1 MGFFGRLKT
10 GWNLAKDSMH
20 VLREE
25 PSLTIFPLLS
35 GIFGLIFMAA
45 LFGGT
50 YVTMGLEE
58 GPVLYAVLFVLY
70 FGSTFIASFFNAAL
84 VHNAREVFHGDDP
97 TLGEG
102 MRAAWSHRRALAIWS
117 LVAATIGMIL
127 RAIEGSDNPLAEI
140 AAMIFS
146 VAWGILTYFIVP
158 VIVFE
163 DVGPTEMFKRSGET
177 FKSTWGETA
186 GAGFGVGIVT
196 ALFAIVGL
204 GLAVGVFFLFGAGTF
219 GIVGGVA
226 VGAVV
231 LLGAYLFGSALGYIA
246 RTALYVYA
254 TENEQPEAFRNV
266 DFSRTH

>member
-1 MGFFGRLKT
+1 MGIFSRLAT

-20 VLREE
+20 VLRQE
-25 PSLTIFPLLS
+25 PSLAIFPLLS
-35 GIFGLIFMAA
+35 GLFGLLFLGL

-50 YVTMGLEE
+50 YATMGLEQ
-58 GPVLYAVLFVLY
+58 GPAMYAVLFVLY

-84 VHNAREVFHGDDP
+84 VHNAREVFHGHDP

-102 MRAAWSHRRALAIWS
+102 MSAAWSHRKALAVWA
-117 LVAATIGMIL
+117 LAAATVGVLL
-127 RAIEGSDNPLAEI
+127 RMIEGSDNPVAEI
-140 AAMIFS
+140 AAMLFS

-186 GAGFGVGIVT
+186 GAGFGVGLVT
-196 ALFAIVGL
+196 ALFSIG
-204 GLAVGVFFLFGAGTF
+204 GLAIAAGFALLLGGSAIGIAGA
-219 GIVGGVA
+219 IA
-226 VGAVV
+226 IGAVV
-231 LLGAYLFGSALGYIA
+231 LLAAYLFGSALGAIA
-246 RTALYVYA
+246 KTALYVYA
-254 TENEQPEAFRNV
+254 TEQDQPEAFRNV

>member
-1 MGFFGRLKT
+1 MGFFGRLTT

-25 PSLTIFPLLS
+25 PSLAIFPLLS
-35 GIFGLIFMAA
+35 GIFGLVFMAA

-50 YVTMGLEE
+50 YATMGLEQ
-58 GPVLYAVLFVLY
+58 GPVAYAVLFVLY
-70 FGSTFIASFFNAAL
+70 FGSTFIAAFFNAAL
-84 VHNAREVFHGDDP
+84 VHNAREVFHGRDP
-97 TLGEG
+97 TLEEG
-102 MRAAWSHRRALAIWS
+102 MRAAWSHRRALAIWA
-117 LVAATIGMIL
+117 LVAATVGMIL
-127 RAIEGSDNPLAEI
+127 RAIESSDNPLANV
-140 AAMIFS
+140 AAMLFS
-146 VAWGILTYFIVP
+146 VAWSILTYFIVP

-196 ALFAIVGL
+196 ALFALVGFAIALAIFFVL
-204 GLAVGVFFLFGAGTF
+204 GTGTI
-219 GIVGGVA
+219 GLVGGVV
-226 VGAVV
+226 VGAIV

-254 TENEQPEAFRNV
+254 TEGEQPEAFNNV
-266 DFSRTH
+266 DFGRTH